1 MAPAITWFQ
10 IPATDIV
17 RAKEFYETVC
27 GFALERLLDSP
38 GMEMWGFPADWERGE
53 ISGAI
58 VCGEGAV
65 PSATGTAVFLN
76 ANPDLQ
82 VVLDRVETAG
92 GKVLMPKTAIGT
104 EGAGHFAMIADTEGN
119 TVGLHSQ
126 G

>member
-10 IPATDIV
+10 IPATDMA
-17 RAKEFYETVC
+17 RATKFYETIC
-27 GFALERLLDSP
+27 DIRLEPMDAGPDMQMAS
-38 GMEMWGFPADWERGE
+38 FPADWRSGE
-53 ISGAI
+53 ISGAL
-58 VCGEGAV
+58 VCGPGAV

-82 VVLDRVETAG
+82 VVLDRIEAAG
-92 GKVLMPKTAIGT
+92 GKVLMPKTAIGM

-119 TVGLHSQ
+119 TVGLQSQ

>member
-10 IPATDIV
+10 IPATDFG
-17 RAKEFYETVC
+17 RARTFYETIC
-27 GFALERLLDSP
+27 DIELEPMDAGP
-38 GMEMWGFPADWERGE
+38 DMQMAGFPADWRAGE
-53 ISGAI
+53 ISGAV

-76 ANPDLQ
+76 GNPDLQ
-82 VVLDRVETAG
+82 TVLDRVEAAG
-92 GKVLMPKTAIGT
+92 GRILMPKTAIGM